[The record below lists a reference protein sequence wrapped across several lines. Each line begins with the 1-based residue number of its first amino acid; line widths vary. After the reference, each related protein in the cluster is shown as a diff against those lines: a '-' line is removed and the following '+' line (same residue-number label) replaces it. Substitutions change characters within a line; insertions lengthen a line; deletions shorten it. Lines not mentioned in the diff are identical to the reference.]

1 MKTAF
6 VLGGYGLIGARCV
19 RALKGAGF
27 RVVGV
32 GRSMTAGRRSDPGI
46 DWIACNIARAEA
58 SDWARDLRGA
68 DVVVNAAGALQDGLR
83 DDLTGIH
90 ETAIAQLVKGLAGS
104 RARIIQISAARARVD
119 APTEFLRSKARG
131 DALLMGSSCD
141 WVVLRPVLAIGAEA
155 YGGTAL
161 LRALAAFPLIEPR
174 TLPEARIQTV
184 TVDDIAAAVVVAATG
199 AIASRTLADLTED
212 GGQSLSELTRAIRAW
227 QGFAPWRASI
237 PVPRALLRA
246 VGLGADA
253 LGWLG
258 WRAPLRSAALRT
270 LRDGV
275 TGDPGPWLAAGGAP
289 MRSLAE
295 MLAALPATMQERW
308 FARMFLLL
316 PLAVGGLAAFWTLSG
331 AIGLARVDA
340 AAAVLTDRGFADGMA
355 RALVIGGSF
364 ADLALGVAVLV
375 RPWARGACLGMV
387 ALSLGYMGGAAI
399 WAPDLWVDPLG
410 PMVKVA
416 PGILA
421 ALLTAAMLEDR

>member
-6 VLGGYGLIGARCV
+6 VLGGYGLIGAACV

-32 GRSMTAGRRSDPGI
+32 GRSLSAGRRSDPGI
-46 DWIACNIARAEA
+46 DWIACDIARAEA
-58 SDWARDLRGA
+58 DDWARDLRGA
-68 DVVVNAAGALQDGLR
+68 DVVANAAGALQDGLR

-90 ETAIAQLVKGLAGS
+90 ETAIARLLDGLAGS
-104 RARIIQISAARARVD
+104 RARIIQISAAGARLN
-119 APTEFLRSKARG
+119 APTEFLRGKARG
-131 DALLMGSSCD
+131 DALLMGADCD

-161 LRALAAFPLIEPR
+161 LRALAAFPVLEPR
-174 TLPEARIQTV
+174 AMAEARIQTV
-184 TVDDIAAAVVVAATG
+184 AVDDIAAAVAAAAAG
-199 AIASRTLADLTED
+199 AIPSRTLADLTEGAD
-212 GGQSLSELTRAIRAW
+212 QSLSALTRAIRAW
-227 QGFAPWRASI
+227 QGFAPWRVSVR
-237 PVPRALLRA
+237 VPRTALRA

-258 WRAPLRSAALRT
+258 WRAPLRSTGLRT
-270 LRDGV
+270 LADGV

-289 MRSLAE
+289 MRPLAE
-295 MLAALPATMQERW
+295 TLAALPATMQDRW

-316 PLAVGGLAAFWTLSG
+316 PVAVGGLAAFWTLSG
-331 AIGLARVDA
+331 AIGLARLDA
-340 AAAVLTDRGFADGMA
+340 AAAVLTDRGFSDALA
-355 RALVIGGSF
+355 RALVIGGSLG
-364 ADLALGVAVLV
+364 DLALGLAVLV
-375 RPWARGACLGMV
+375 RQWARRACLGMV

-399 WAPDLWVDPLG
+399 WAPDLWLDPLG